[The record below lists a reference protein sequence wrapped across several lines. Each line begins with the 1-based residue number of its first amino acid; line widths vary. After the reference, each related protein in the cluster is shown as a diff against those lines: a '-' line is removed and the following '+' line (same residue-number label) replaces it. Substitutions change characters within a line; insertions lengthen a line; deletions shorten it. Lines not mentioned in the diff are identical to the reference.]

1 MGTGE
6 TMVIGMTGNTRFP
19 RSIEKVVRID
29 SVPFIR
35 SEAVPF
41 ID

>member
-1 MGTGE
+1 
-6 TMVIGMTGNTRFP
+6 MVIGVTGDTRFP
-19 RSIEKVVRID
+19 LSIAKVVRID

-35 SEAVPF
+35 AEAVQF